1 MIDLA
6 RLLRARKNRTRSE
19 GTIMYFGI
27 RERIESYSVVPEVI
41 LELMNGCKVISVTT
55 LVAMGRATDMEEM
68 VPDNTVR
75 S

>member
-1 MIDLA
+1 
-6 RLLRARKNRTRSE
+6 
-19 GTIMYFGI
+19 MYFGI